1 MRRRSLLTASPLVAL
16 ITACTPRQEKSSQ
29 PNLGSQTS
37 SPTQADKDLSDSYQM
52 PSEEGTHQG
61 TWIAY
66 VANPDIWGKELAPL
80 VKQNL
85 AALAHTI
92 ARYEAVHILVSPED
106 SLEAQGIFA
115 NSPRITLHEVDL
127 DDLWIRDSGPV
138 FIHDS
143 DGKVC
148 GIDFNFNGWGNKQ
161 NHSYDALVAQKVIAL
176 AQCQFVKSSLVL
188 EGGSL
193 EVDGAGS
200 IILSES
206 SILNDNR
213 NPGVTKESIE
223 EELGR
228 LLGVQNF
235 IWIPGVKG
243 KDITDGHTDF
253 YARFAGQN
261 TILASIDNDPTSFDY
276 AVTRANIEALKAAKT
291 PDGEL
296 YTVIELPSPQNIRD
310 EYLTDDFAAGYI
322 NYYICN
328 GAIIMPEFGDEQAD
342 EFARTTLAEL
352 FPQHDIIQLNID
364 GIAAGGGG
372 IHCATQQQV

>member
-1 MRRRSLLTASPLVAL
+1 
-16 ITACTPRQEKSSQ
+16 
-29 PNLGSQTS
+29 
-37 SPTQADKDLSDSYQM
+37 M
-52 PSEEGTHQG
+52 PSEEGVHQG

-66 VANPDIWGKELAPL
+66 VANPDTWGEELAPL

-85 AALAHTI
+85 ATLAHTI
-92 ARYEAVHILVSPED
+92 ARYESVHILVSPED
-106 SLEAQGIFA
+106 LPEAQSVFA
-115 NSPRITLHEVDL
+115 NNPSITLHKVDL

-138 FIHDS
+138 FVYDS
-143 DGKVC
+143 KGKVC
-148 GIDFNFNGWGNKQ
+148 GIDFNFNGWGDKQ
-161 NHSYDALVAQKVIAL
+161 EHAHDSLVAQKVMDITKL
-176 AQCQFVKSSLVL
+176 PLVKSSLIL

-213 NPGVTKESIE
+213 NPGVSKESVE

-235 IWIPGVKG
+235 IWIPGVKS

-253 YARFAGQN
+253 YARFVGRN
-261 TILASIDNDPTSFDY
+261 TILASIDNDPSSFDY
-276 AVTRANIEALKAAKT
+276 TVTRANIEALKSAKT
-291 PDGEL
+291 IEGEP

-310 EYLTDDFAAGYI
+310 EYLTDDFSAGYI

-328 GAIIMPEFGDEQAD
+328 GALLMPEFGDEQAD
-342 EFARTTLAEL
+342 EFARATLAKL